1 MKMPSCFLAAVC
13 SGALAFAGCTST
25 GAKRPLDTTKY
36 DQENRLNAVL
46 LDADTQRWITF
57 SGLQEKRDENG
68 RLREV
73 AVNVRNRVNRPR
85 HVQINCEFKDAQG
98 FAIDST
104 PFENLLLTENEQKT
118 VRFAAISDKTTG
130 YTVRIRKAR

>member
-1 MKMPSCFLAAVC
+1 MKLHSLMLAAVC
-13 SGALAFAGCTST
+13 GGTLILTGCAST

-46 LDADTQRWITF
+46 LDSSMQRSVTY
-57 SGLQEKRDENG
+57 SGIQEKRDEAG

-73 AVNVRNRVNRPR
+73 AVNVRNRVNRPLT
-85 HVQINCEFKDAQG
+85 VQINCEFKDAQG

-118 VRFAAISDKTTG
+118 VRFTAISPQTTG